1 MVLLG
6 NPNAGKSTLFNA
18 LTGLNQK
25 TGNYSGVTVDKLE
38 GYFKHQHTSVNL
50 IDLPGTYSLFAKS
63 ADEEVAV
70 KNLLSEKDT
79 PDIVVIVLDS
89 TNIKRNLL
97 LATQTLD
104 LGLRTVVVLNMFDE
118 AKSQNIEIDIAR
130 LQDLLG
136 AKVLTADSRAKE
148 GIEKIK
154 EAIVG
159 AEVSRN
165 TFYDITNKENY
176 LKNIKSQF
184 TNTEADL
191 EKWEEEDKLYRFKNI
206 KYIIGLCVKT
216 PAELKLKERSSKI
229 DRIVTHRVWGY
240 VVFLLLLFIIFQAI
254 FYVAEYP
261 MSWIERLFLSV
272 GSAIKNNMPE
282 GILTNLLSDGVIS
295 GVSGVLMFIPQI
307 AFLFFFIAILEDS
320 GYMAR
325 ASFIMDKIMRK
336 FGLNGRSVIPMIG
349 ATACAVPSIMSTRS
363 ISNVKE
369 RLITIFI
376 LPLMSCSARL
386 PVYTLL
392 ISLMFP
398 NKIILGVF
406 NMKGIVLLS
415 LYLLGF
421 IFTLL
426 TAFVM
431 QKLLKSK
438 ETSFY
443 IMEMPIYR
451 WPLMRNVGLTVFN
464 KVKVFIVGAGKII
477 LAISIILWFLSNYSP
492 TSDFTRIDIEFAKAI
507 NTTTNDSIKTIYT
520 SQMRSAKLEA
530 SYIGHLGR
538 AIEPFIKPLGYDW
551 KIGIALITS
560 FAAREV
566 FVGTMSTIYGSTGN
580 EEGIRQKLMN
590 EKDENGNLKY
600 SLAVCMSLAVFYV
613 FAMQCMSTVA
623 VVKRETKSWK
633 WPIIQ
638 FVYLTALA
646 YVGAWV
652 VFSLLK

>member
-1 MVLLG
+1 
-6 NPNAGKSTLFNA
+6 
-18 LTGLNQK
+18 
-25 TGNYSGVTVDKLE
+25 
-38 GYFKHQHTSVNL
+38 
-50 IDLPGTYSLFAKS
+50 
-63 ADEEVAV
+63 
-70 KNLLSEKDT
+70 
-79 PDIVVIVLDS
+79 
-89 TNIKRNLL
+89 
-97 LATQTLD
+97 
-104 LGLRTVVVLNMFDE
+104 
-118 AKSQNIEIDIAR
+118 
-130 LQDLLG
+130 
-136 AKVLTADSRAKE
+136 
-148 GIEKIK
+148 
-154 EAIVG
+154 
-159 AEVSRN
+159 
-165 TFYDITNKENY
+165 
-176 LKNIKSQF
+176 
-184 TNTEADL
+184 
-191 EKWEEEDKLYRFKNI
+191 
-206 KYIIGLCVKT
+206 
-216 PAELKLKERSSKI
+216 
-229 DRIVTHRVWGY
+229 
-240 VVFLLLLFIIFQAI
+240 
-254 FYVAEYP
+254 
-261 MSWIERLFLSV
+261 
-272 GSAIKNNMPE
+272 
-282 GILTNLLSDGVIS
+282 
-295 GVSGVLMFIPQI
+295 
-307 AFLFFFIAILEDS
+307 
-320 GYMAR
+320 
-325 ASFIMDKIMRK
+325 
-336 FGLNGRSVIPMIG
+336 
-349 ATACAVPSIMSTRS
+349 
-363 ISNVKE
+363 
-369 RLITIFI
+369 
-376 LPLMSCSARL
+376 
-386 PVYTLL
+386 
-392 ISLMFP
+392 
-398 NKIILGVF
+398 
-406 NMKGIVLLS
+406 MKGIVLLS

-492 TSDFTRIDIEFAKAI
+492 TSDLTRIDIEFAKAI